1 MNDRELGLSRRITR
15 RDFVQGVA
23 VPVGGSLVLP
33 RWTEALGEGINA
45 DAPSTEDYPP
55 LRTGMRG

>member
-1 MNDRELGLSRRITR
+1 MNDRELGLGRRITR

-33 RWTEALGEGINA
+33 PVSYTH
-45 DAPSTEDYPP
+45 
-55 LRTGMRG
+55 LRAHET

>member
-1 MNDRELGLSRRITR
+1 MNDRELGLGRRITR

-33 RWTEALGEGINA
+33 RWTEALGE
-45 DAPSTEDYPP
+45 DTK
-55 LRTGMRG
+55 